1 MIAQRMEYQYDAAGN
16 RVMKQITLSPKR
28 TPKSLA
34 PARDRV
40 ANIGLT
46 ISPNPTTGQ
55 LRISA
60 PDLAEGDKGTV
71 SVYGPAGNLLLRK
84 QMHQRITTIDI
95 GAAPRGVY
103 ILSTEINGIR
113 SNWRVIKQ

>member
-1 MIAQRMEYQYDAAGN
+1 
-16 RVMKQITLSPKR
+16 MKQITLSPKR

-34 PARDRV
+34 PTRDRV

-55 LRISA
+55 LQIDA
-60 PDLAEGDKGTV
+60 PDLMEGDKGIVCIYDTT
-71 SVYGPAGNLLLRK
+71 GNLL
-84 QMHQRITTIDI
+84 QRQQIRQRVTTINI
-95 GAAPRGVY
+95 STAPRGVY